1 MSKISAYIQS
11 VQQHFKE
18 TSEKTQTVAEFAEE
32 LRKPVNILLE
42 QLQSAGLSKSKNDI
56 MLESDKQTLLEY
68 LQKSHSSEKFE
79 RKKITLTRGPS
90 EAVKMWRAVAEN
102 KNGSAWE
109 VLENFSLKIIYGQ
122 PIDPDLQRLVNLII
136 AKSFLEGA
144 LPNMRRG
151 RPKSDDVE
159 EMSMEVAQMYW
170 DLRDGGKSYADAVE
184 IIANQIYKDERH
196 IMRMVEANTSNVGHT
211 LEDRERKRQWRSLMR
226 EMRKNG
232 NSLPSI
238 YEKFINPDLPP
249 ELTNIEFDTSDYI
262 DHLDEL
268 ISTELNTKVN

>member
-122 PIDPDLQRLVNLII
+122 PIDTDLQRLVNLII

-226 EMRKNG
+226 EMRRDA
-232 NSLPSI
+232 NSHPSI

-268 ISTELNTKVN
+268 INSELNTKEN

>member
-1 MSKISAYIQS
+1 MSKISAYIHS

-42 QLQSAGLSKSKNDI
+42 QLQSAGLRKNKDDI
-56 MLESDKQTLLEY
+56 ILESDKQSLLEY
-68 LQKSHSSEKFE
+68 LQKSHRSEKSE
-79 RKKITLTRGPS
+79 RRKITLSRGPS
-90 EAVKMWRAVAEN
+90 EAVIMWKAVAEN

-136 AKSFLEGA
+136 AKSVLEGA

-159 EMSMEVAQMYW
+159 EMSRDVAQMYW

-211 LEDRERKRQWRSLMR
+211 LEERERKRQWRSLMR

-268 ISTELNTKVN
+268 ISTELKTKVN

>member
-1 MSKISAYIQS
+1 MSKISAYIHS

-42 QLQSAGLSKSKNDI
+42 QLQSAGLRKNKDDI
-56 MLESDKQTLLEY
+56 ILESDKQALLEY
-68 LQKSHSSEKFE
+68 LQKSHRSEKSE
-79 RKKITLTRGPS
+79 RRKITLSRGPS
-90 EAVKMWRAVAEN
+90 EAVIMWKAVAEN

-136 AKSFLEGA
+136 AKSVLEGA

-159 EMSMEVAQMYW
+159 EMSRDVAQMYW

-211 LEDRERKRQWRSLMR
+211 LEERERKRQWRSLMR

-268 ISTELNTKVN
+268 ISTELKTKVN

>member
-151 RPKSDDVE
+151 RPKSNDVE

-226 EMRKNG
+226 EMRRDA
-232 NSLPSI
+232 NSHPSI

-268 ISTELNTKVN
+268 INSELNTKEN

>member
-226 EMRKNG
+226 EMRRDA
-232 NSLPSI
+232 NSHPSI

-268 ISTELNTKVN
+268 INSELNTKEN

>member
-136 AKSFLEGA
+136 AKSVLEGA

-159 EMSMEVAQMYW
+159 EMSRDVAQMYW